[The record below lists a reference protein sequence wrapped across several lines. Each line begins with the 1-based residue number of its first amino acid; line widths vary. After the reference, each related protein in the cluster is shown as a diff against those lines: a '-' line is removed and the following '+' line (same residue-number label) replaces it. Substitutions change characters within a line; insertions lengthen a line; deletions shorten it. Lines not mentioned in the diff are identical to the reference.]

1 MTSDLILTPDQ
12 RVRVFVSSTLTELA
26 AERQAVSDAV
36 VGLHLVPVMFES
48 GARPHAPSDVYRS
61 YLAQSQ
67 VFVGVYDESYGWIGP
82 DSTISGLAEE
92 YGLARDLPRLIYV
105 KEPAPG
111 RDARLADLLARMD
124 RDAAVSYR
132 SFRSPDELR
141 GHVERDLAALLSLHF
156 DQARRTPRDSDTG
169 AGDGIPV
176 ARTPLVGREHELDV
190 LAALLTDERVPLLT
204 LAGPGGVGKTR
215 LAGALA
221 ARVAAGYP
229 DGVRYVDLSAVTG
242 GDAAGEAFARAL
254 RLRTSGGVAAF
265 ADVVSFLRSKRL
277 LLVVDNFEQIVDLA
291 PRLTTLLRAAPGV
304 SVVVTSRVPLRLSV
318 ERVFRVPPLRSAP
331 DSARHDLAMITQRF
345 SAVRL
350 FVDRAR
356 AADRRFALTDDNAA
370 AVLEITR
377 RLGGI
382 PLAIELAA
390 ARVPLLPPAAIAA
403 LLDDQL
409 SLLTSGRR
417 DLPERQRTVR
427 DTLAWS
433 HRLLPHDA
441 QRLLARTGVF
451 AGGFDLAAIEA
462 VCVCD
467 EEPMD
472 TFGALESLVDAALVE
487 PDGDDRFRLAE
498 SVRDFA
504 RERLAEVGEWDVTH
518 DRHAA
523 YFRDLALRAEPHLNT
538 ADSPEWLSRIE
549 RDHRNLDAALDRL
562 LDTGRPVEAVEVC
575 WGLWLFWWRR
585 GHIDEGVRYLRRVL
599 ADPDVLPPA
608 VRGRALVVAAAMAYV
623 SGQDDEARTT
633 FEQARELAR
642 AAGDDV
648 AEAHALGPLG
658 TYAARAGDIDRG
670 RELLGQAYELAV
682 RGNRL
687 WLVSLFH
694 CRLGMIAFRSGDAA
708 GAVRHLDEAKRV
720 AAEVDDELGLVVA
733 HYSAAVVRVA
743 TGDLAG
749 AHANLVAGLR
759 SASKSGDLACAGWI
773 LVALSDV
780 AAARGRLVRSVRLA
794 AAAATFRTPSG
805 KLWMRAY
812 VPPWPTAGADLAEL
826 RVRLGDERYERSR
839 REGERLGLAGAVEE
853 AARDDEAGA
862 PEGTPAQV
870 DEPQPRQW

>member
-1 MTSDLILTPDQ
+1 MTPDLILTPDQ

-26 AERQAVSDAV
+26 AERQAVRDAV
-36 VGLHLVPVMFES
+36 VGLHLQPVMFES
-48 GARPHAPSDVYRS
+48 GARPHAPHDVYRS

-82 DSTISGLAEE
+82 GSTVSGLAEE
-92 YGLARDLPRLIYV
+92 YGLAGDLPRLVYV
-105 KEPAPG
+105 KEPAPE
-111 RDARLADLLARMD
+111 RDPRLADLLARMD
-124 RDAAVSYR
+124 RDEVSYR

-141 GHVERDLAALLSLHF
+141 GLVERDLAALLSQHF
-156 DQARRTPRDSDTG
+156 DQDRTTPQSADTG
-169 AGDGIPV
+169 AGSGIPV

-190 LAALLTDERVPLLT
+190 LSALVVDDRVPLLT

-221 ARVAAGYP
+221 ERVAAGFP

-242 GDAAGEAFARAL
+242 GHAAGEAFARAL

-277 LLVVDNFEQIVDLA
+277 LLVVDNFEQVVDLA
-291 PRLTTLLRAAPGV
+291 PHFATLLRAAPGV

-331 DSARHDLAMITQRF
+331 DSARYGLATITQRF

-356 AADRRFALTDDNAA
+356 AADRRFVLTEDNAA

-390 ARVPLLPPAAIAA
+390 ARVPLLPPATIAS

-433 HRLLPHDA
+433 YRLLPAEA

-467 EEPMD
+467 DGPLD
-472 TFGALESLVDAALVE
+472 TYGCLESLVDAALVE

-504 RERLAEVGEWDVTH
+504 LERLADTGESEVTH
-518 DRHAA
+518 ERHAA

-538 ADSPEWLSRIE
+538 AGSPQWLSRIE
-549 RDHRNLDAALDRL
+549 RDHRNLDATLDRL
-562 LDTGRPVEAVEVC
+562 LDTGRIVEAVEVC
-575 WGLWLFWWRR
+575 WAIWLFWWRR
-585 GHIDEGVRYLRRVL
+585 GHIDEGVRYVRRVL
-599 ADPDVLPPA
+599 ADPELLPPA
-608 VRGRALVVAAAMAYV
+608 TRGRALVISAAMAYV
-623 SGQDDEARTT
+623 SGQDAEARTT
-633 FEQARELAR
+633 FEQAAELAR
-642 AAGDDV
+642 AAGDAV

-658 TYAARAGDIDRG
+658 IYAARAGDIERA
-670 RELLGQAYELAV
+670 RALLGQAYELAV
-682 RGNRL
+682 RGGRL
-687 WLVSLFH
+687 WLVTLFH
-694 CRLGMIAFRSGDAA
+694 CRLGMIAFWSGDP
-708 GAVRHLDEAKRV
+708 VRAEEHLDEAKRV
-720 AAEVDDELGLVVA
+720 AVEIDDELGLVVA
-733 HYSAAVVRVA
+733 HYSAAAVRVSS
-743 TGDLAG
+743 GDLAG
-749 AHANLVAGLR
+749 AHDSLVSGLR
-759 SASKSGDLACAGWI
+759 SASTSGDLACAGWI
-773 LVALSDV
+773 LAALSDV

-812 VPPWPTAGADLAEL
+812 VPPWPTAGPDHAEL

-839 REGERLGLAGAVEE
+839 REGERLGLPGAVEE

-862 PEGTPAQV
+862 PEGTPAQS
-870 DEPQPRQW
+870 